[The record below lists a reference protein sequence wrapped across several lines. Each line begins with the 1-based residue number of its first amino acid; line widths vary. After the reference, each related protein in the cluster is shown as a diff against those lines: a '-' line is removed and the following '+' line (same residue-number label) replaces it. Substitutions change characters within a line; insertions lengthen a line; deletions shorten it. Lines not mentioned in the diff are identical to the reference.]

1 MTASTRTYGVEI
13 ECYLP
18 VGITHAQAAAAV
30 TARGVLCNPE
40 GYNHANR
47 PNWKVVTDGSL
58 GSYTTGAEFVSPLLK
73 GEDGFRQIEIVMQ
86 ALQDLGVTVN
96 KQCGFHVHVDATH
109 DNLRFHKTLTKL
121 YAAYE
126 SVIDSIM
133 PRSRRGND
141 SRWCRSLAHA
151 SRQQIDGCT
160 SLTALCAIVRPGSA
174 MERRY
179 TKLNMTRRHPTVEF
193 RQHSG
198 TLDHVKAK
206 VWINTCLRMVE
217 KAAAGVEFNEPAPA
231 QSNRPK
237 VRAGSKRA
245 IVVDL
250 LLRPEGATREQI
262 LAATNWPTV
271 SVQDVVART
280 GMQLISTRMGRRITY
295 RLNQAAAEAHSLSA
309 AATPTMEIS
318 IAGLCAMIGSTEEE
332 KNYLER
338 RAADLSSAHQWAA

>member
-1 MTASTRTYGVEI
+1 
-13 ECYLP
+13 
-18 VGITHAQAAAAV
+18 
-30 TARGVLCNPE
+30 
-40 GYNHANR
+40 
-47 PNWKVVTDGSL
+47 
-58 GSYTTGAEFVSPLLK
+58 
-73 GEDGFRQIEIVMQ
+73 
-86 ALQDLGVTVN
+86 
-96 KQCGFHVHVDATH
+96 
-109 DNLRFHKTLTKL
+109 
-121 YAAYE
+121 
-126 SVIDSIM
+126 
-133 PRSRRGND
+133 
-141 SRWCRSLAHA
+141 
-151 SRQQIDGCT
+151 
-160 SLTALCAIVRPGSA
+160 

>member
-1 MTASTRTYGVEI
+1 MTALSRTYSCEI

-18 VGITHAQAAAAV
+18 VGVSHTQAAAAV
-30 TARGVLCNPE
+30 TARGILCHQQ
-40 GYNHANR
+40 GYNHTTS
-47 PNWKVVTDGSL
+47 PNWKVVPDGSL
-58 GSYTTGAEFVSPLLK
+58 GNYTSGAEFVGPILK

-86 ALQDLGVTVN
+86 ALQDLGATVN
-96 KQCGFHVHVDATH
+96 KECGFHVHVGVPAE
-109 DNLRFHKTLTKL
+109 LRLHQTLAKF

-126 SVIDSIM
+126 SVIDSLM
-133 PRSRRGND
+133 PRSRRSNN
-141 SRWCRSLAHA
+141 SRWCRSIAHV
-151 SRQQIDGCT
+151 SREQIDSCT
-160 SLTALCAIVRPGSA
+160 SLSALCGLLRPGSV

-198 TLDHVKAK
+198 TLDHAKAI
-206 VWINTCLRMVE
+206 VWIKTCLRMVD
-217 KAAAGVEFNEPAPA
+217 KAAAGVEFNEPAPVR
-231 QSNRPK
+231 SNRPK

-280 GMQLISTRMGRRITY
+280 GMELILTRMGRRITY

-318 IAGLCAMIGSTEEE
+318 IAGLCAMIGSTDEERA
-332 KNYLER
+332 YLER